1 MTQEE
6 KNDALYKAVARGSL
20 EEVNA
25 LLKDGADVNAVDD
38 GEPLIY
44 RAVGKGNEHIVRTLI
59 EAGAD
64 VNVKRVKCCLV
75 FSEFRTFEDDTPLH
89 EAAKLGYANIAS
101 ILIEAGADIEA
112 KSYSH
117 KTPLDT
123 AASFNHYNVAKLLID
138 AGANVNS
145 GKRWTPLHSFA
156 ERNNIPA
163 IKALIAAGADVD
175 AKTWFG
181 QKPIDVARQRKRTD
195 AVRFLREESDER
207 RNVKFFGKKNQML
220 VDAIISRNID
230 VSHHLILSDN
240 VDVDLQ
246 NACGMNALHFSASLK
261 EEKPGAMSEATFFH
275 MVERSANLNAKD
287 SFGNTPLHYSIE
299 NRKYGK
305 ANLLI
310 RKKANVNA
318 QNDEGDT
325 PLHIAVRNMDEK
337 AVEMLLEN
345 HANCCILNNKKESPL
360 YIAVSFPFELKLK
373 KIIKLLLN
381 SGAKVDRSIIERAE
395 ENLPSYLIQLLEEK
409 EEKEQEQ
416 EQ

>member
-6 KNDALYKAVARGSL
+6 KNDALYKAIVKGSL

-38 GEPLIY
+38 GAPLIY
-44 RAVGKGNEHIVRTLI
+44 KAVYKGNEHIVKTLI

-89 EAAKLGYANIAS
+89 RAAELGYANIAS

-112 KSYSH
+112 KNYSN
-117 KTPLDT
+117 KTPLDK
-123 AASFNHYNVAKLLID
+123 AASYNRYNVAKLLID
-138 AGANVNS
+138 AGANLNRDKGYS
-145 GKRWTPLHSFA
+145 PLHYFA
-156 ERNNIPA
+156 EWNNVSA
-163 IKALIAAGADVD
+163 IKALIEAGADID
-175 AKTWFG
+175 DKTSFG
-181 QKPIDVARQRKRTD
+181 QKPIDVAKQHKSTD
-195 AVRFLREESDER
+195 AVRFLREKSDER
-207 RNVKFFGKKNQML
+207 RNVKFFGEKNQML
-220 VDAIISRNID
+220 VDAVISRNID
-230 VSHHLILSDN
+230 ELRRLMFDDN

-246 NACGMNALHFSASLK
+246 NAEGQNALHISASLK
-261 EEKPGAMSEATFFH
+261 EEKPGDMVEDTFFH

-287 SFGNTPLHYSIE
+287 SYGNTPLHYSIE
-299 NRKYGK
+299 NRKYEK

-345 HANCCILNNKKESPL
+345 RAKCCILNNKKESPL
-360 YIAVSFPFELKLK
+360 YITVSFPFELKLK
-373 KIIKLLLN
+373 KIITLLLN
-381 SGAKVDRSIIERAE
+381 RGAKVDRSIIERAE
-395 ENLPSYLIQLLEEK
+395 ENLPSYLIQLLEER

-416 EQ
+416 

>member
-6 KNDALYKAVARGSL
+6 KNDALYKAVIRGAL

-25 LLKDGADVNAVDD
+25 LLKDGADVNAVHD
-38 GEPLIY
+38 GTPIIY
-44 RAVGKGNEHIVRTLI
+44 RAVSKGNEHIVKTLI
-59 EAGAD
+59 AAGAD
-64 VNVKRVKCCLV
+64 INVKRVKCSLV

-89 EAAKLGYANIAS
+89 KAAELGYANIAS

-156 ERNNIPA
+156 ERNNVPA
-163 IKALIAAGADVD
+163 IKALIAAGADID
-175 AKTWFG
+175 DKTSFG
-181 QKPIDVARQRKRTD
+181 QKPIDAAKLYKSTD
-195 AVRFLREESDER
+195 AIRFLQKEYNIR
-207 RNVKFFGKKNQML
+207 RNVKFFGEGNQKL
-220 VDAIISRNID
+220 VASIISRNID
-230 VSHHLILSDN
+230 ESHRLIFDDN

-246 NACGMNALHFSASLK
+246 DAKGQNALHLSASL
-261 EEKPGAMSEATFFH
+261 EEEESGDMAEDAFAH

-287 SFGNTPLHYSIE
+287 LYGNTPLHYSIE

-318 QNDEGDT
+318 QNDEGDA

-345 HANCCILNNKKESPL
+345 RANCCILNNKKESPL

-373 KIIKLLLN
+373 KIITLLLN
-381 SGAKVDRSIIERAE
+381 RGAKVDRSIIERAE
-395 ENLPSYLIQLLEEK
+395 ENLPSYLIQLLEER

-416 EQ
+416 